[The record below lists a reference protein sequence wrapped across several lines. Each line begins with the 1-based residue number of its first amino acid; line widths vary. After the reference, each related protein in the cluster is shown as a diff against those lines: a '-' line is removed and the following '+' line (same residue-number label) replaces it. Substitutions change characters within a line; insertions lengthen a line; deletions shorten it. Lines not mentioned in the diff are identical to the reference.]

1 MCVWGG
7 IKQSIMLSASLKSC
21 AIFLFS
27 DSQLRFLWQGC
38 SRHPDRSDATP
49 RAASAAPVPGA
60 VSEAWLHPTAVP
72 EPPLTPGQ
80 RAGGWGD
87 ISAANLL
94 CSPLIAQGKAGA
106 FSSRPPARPVH
117 PCTAPAAAALR
128 RSPGPT
134 CHGRELCANENYSGG
149 KPSNGGSLLGW
160 SGQTSLCAR
169 ASERRRA
176 KQAVPL

>member
-1 MCVWGG
+1 MWGG

-72 EPPLTPGQ
+72 EPPLTPG
-80 RAGGWGD
+80 
-87 ISAANLL
+87 
-94 CSPLIAQGKAGA
+94 
-106 FSSRPPARPVH
+106 
-117 PCTAPAAAALR
+117 
-128 RSPGPT
+128 
-134 CHGRELCANENYSGG
+134 
-149 KPSNGGSLLGW
+149 
-160 SGQTSLCAR
+160 
-169 ASERRRA
+169 
-176 KQAVPL
+176 